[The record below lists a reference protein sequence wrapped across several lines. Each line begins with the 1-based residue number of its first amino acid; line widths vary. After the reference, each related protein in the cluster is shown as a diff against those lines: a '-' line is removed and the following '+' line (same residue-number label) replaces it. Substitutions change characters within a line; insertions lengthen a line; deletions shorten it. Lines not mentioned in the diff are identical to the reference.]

1 MLVTR
6 LLNACYHFPG
16 FVYGRARLCE
26 ETATVEIDVRPRR
39 GSKGRCSG
47 CGQPAPG
54 YDHLPVRRFEF
65 IPLWGFAVML
75 LYAMRRV
82 QCRRCGIKVEQVPW
96 AVGKHT
102 LCEAYMVFLARW
114 ARRLSWQETARTFHT
129 SWEKV
134 LDAVEYVVQWG
145 LQRRSLEDIRA
156 IGVDE
161 IAYGR
166 GHQYLTLVYQI
177 EAGCQRL
184 LWVGQE

>member
-1 MLVTR
+1 MTR
-6 LLNACYHFPG
+6 LLNACHHFPG

-26 ETATVEIDVRPRR
+26 KTATVEIEVRPRR
-39 GSKGRCSG
+39 GSQGCCSG
-47 CGQPAPG
+47 CGRPAPG
-54 YDHLPVRRFEF
+54 YDQLPVRRFEF

-82 QCRRCGIKVEQVPW
+82 QCPRCGVKVEQVPW

-145 LQRRSLEDIRA
+145 LQRRSLEGIRA

-184 LWVGQE
+184 PRAPD

>member
-1 MLVTR
+1 M
-6 LLNACYHFPG
+6 
-16 FVYGRARLCE
+16 
-26 ETATVEIDVRPRR
+26 
-39 GSKGRCSG
+39 
-47 CGQPAPG
+47 
-54 YDHLPVRRFEF
+54 RRFEF

-82 QCRRCGIKVEQVPW
+82 QCPRCGVKVEQVPW

-102 LCEAYMVFLARW
+102 LCEAYRVFLARW

-145 LQRRSLEDIRA
+145 LQRRRLEGIRA
-156 IGVDE
+156 IGVDA

-184 LWVGQE
+184 LWVGQERTRESFARFFARFGPAALPAPGVRLFRHVAPLP